1 MRAKKLFCILAAV
14 SLVAHGAQLL
24 LSGDAPAAQ
33 TTSAAKAGPGHRLL
47 LCPLL

>member
-1 MRAKKLFCILAAV
+1 MRAKKLFCIIAAV
-14 SLVAHGAQLL
+14 ALLGHGAELV

-33 TTSAAKAGPGHRLL
+33 TTSAAKPAPPHHWL

>member
-14 SLVAHGAQLL
+14 SLLGHGASLL
-24 LSGDAPAAQ
+24 LSGDAAGKPTA
-33 TTSAAKAGPGHRLL
+33 TGKSAPGHRLL